1 MLKDFIRQSSPW
13 TTYLRKM
20 KLQNNIKLVKNC
32 NFPKAQLS
40 NKVIKEFYT
49 KNSQLYININNKLK

>member
-20 KLQNNIKLVKNC
+20 KLRNNIKLVKNC
-32 NFPKAQLS
+32 NLSKAQLS
-40 NKVIKEFYT
+40 NKLSNKVKKEFYY
-49 KNSQLYININNKLK
+49 KKYFE

>member
-20 KLQNNIKLVKNC
+20 KLRNNIKLVKNC
-32 NFPKAQLS
+32 NLSKAQLS
-40 NKVIKEFYT
+40 NKLSNKVKKEFYY
-49 KNSQLYININNKLK
+49 KNHFE

>member
-32 NFPKAQLS
+32 NISKAQVSNKLS
-40 NKVIKEFYT
+40 NKVKKEFYYKKT
-49 KNSQLYININNKLK
+49 F

>member
-32 NFPKAQLS
+32 NLSKAQLS
-40 NKVIKEFYT
+40 NKSSNKVKKEFYY
-49 KNSQLYININNKLK
+49 KKHFE